1 MIRSEHAPFRIAM
14 RRAIATLSLAAAS
27 TTALTALAPAPAMAM
42 AEGMADLILT
52 NGRIYT
58 VDEAHPWA
66 EAVAVRDGRIIA
78 VGTAK
83 EVAAQKNAQ
92 TRVVDLKGRLLLP
105 SFGDAHNHPV
115 FGGMSHARCSLHAG
129 KSIDD
134 YRRII
139 ARCIAE
145 NPETGP
151 NGGVIFGVGWED
163 GLFPPNGVPTKDI
176 LDALSTTRPLIFRSV
191 GGHSL
196 WVNSRALQLAGITKA
211 TPDPVNGKI
220 DRDPKTGEPVG
231 GLQEAAQALVD
242 GIMPETTA
250 QDLQDAIAY
259 TVRHFNSLGITSWH
273 DAGIEWE
280 DDGSSAVIDAYKAV
294 ADKGALT
301 VDVAID
307 LKWKNDKGLEQL
319 PGLLRASERART
331 LGITA
336 RSVKFYIDGVIPQQT
351 AYMLKPYEGTQEVGK
366 PQIQPSVL
374 AAATNALDEAGIQ
387 SHYHT
392 IGDAA
397 VREAL
402 DAVATARKF
411 DGTADTRPMISH
423 MNVIDPAD
431 QPRFARLGV
440 TAIFQPLWTCNEP
453 YMDLTKE
460 RIGPVRSQYIYPVG
474 SIEKFGG
481 RVAYGADWSV
491 ASADP
496 LLGIEVALTRIAP
509 GEDRA
514 PLGASEAVTLA
525 QAVRSYTLDVA
536 YVNHLDQETGSI
548 VPGKS
553 ADFVVLD
560 KDIFRLPARQIG
572 TAKVMVTLF
581 KGAPVHGDLAA
592 LAN

>member
-1 MIRSEHAPFRIAM
+1 MTLRPAIRR
-14 RRAIATLSLAAAS
+14 
-27 TTALTALAPAPAMAM
+27 ALAPLLLTACATAFAALAPVPAMAM
-42 AEGMADLILT
+42 AEGMADLIIT
-52 NGRIYT
+52 NARVYT
-58 VDEAHPWA
+58 VDETRPWA
-66 EAVAVRDGRIIA
+66 EAVAIRDGRIIA

-83 EVAAQKNAQ
+83 EVALQKGPQ
-92 TRVVDLKGRLLLP
+92 TRVVDLKGKLLLP
-105 SFGDAHNHPV
+105 SFGDAHNHPI
-115 FGGMSHARCSLHAG
+115 FGGMSHARCALHSG

-139 ARCIAE
+139 AKCIAE
-145 NPETGP
+145 TPGTS
-151 NGGVIFGVGWED
+151 VIYGVGWED

-176 LDALSTTRPLIFRSV
+176 LDALSTKRPLIFKST

-196 WVNSRALQLAGITKA
+196 WVNSKALQLAGVTKA
-211 TPDPVNGKI
+211 TRDPANGKI
-220 DRDPKTGEPVG
+220 DRDPKTGEPIG
-231 GLQEAAQALVD
+231 GLQEAAQDLVAK
-242 GIMPETTA
+242 IMPEITA
-250 QDLQDAIAY
+250 QDLQDAITY
-259 TVRHFNSLGITSWH
+259 TVRHFNALGITSWH

-280 DDGSSAVIDAYKAV
+280 EDGSSAVVDAYKAV

-307 LKWKNDKGLEQL
+307 LKWKNEQGLEQL
-319 PGLLRASERART
+319 PGLLKASQRARS
-331 LGITA
+331 LGLTA

-351 AYMLKPYEGTQEVGK
+351 AFMLKPYEGTQEVGA
-366 PQIQPSVL
+366 PQISAGVL
-374 AAATNALDEAGIQ
+374 AAATTALDEQGMQ

-402 DAVATARKF
+402 DAVASARRS
-411 DGTADTRPMISH
+411 DGTVDTRPMISH
-423 MNVIDPAD
+423 LNVIDPAD
-431 QPRFARLGV
+431 QPRFATLGV

-496 LLGIEVALTRIAP
+496 LLGLEVALTRVAP
-509 GEDRA
+509 EGKLE
-514 PLGASEAVTLA
+514 PLVAGEAVTLA
-525 QAVRSYTLDVA
+525 QAVKSYTLDVA

-548 VPGKS
+548 APGKS
-553 ADFVVLD
+553 ADLVVLD
-560 KDIFRLPARQIG
+560 KDIFKLNPRRIHE
-572 TAKVMVTLF
+572 TKVVMTMF
-581 KGAPVHGDLAA
+581 KGRPVYGALDTAA
-592 LAN
+592 R

>member
-1 MIRSEHAPFRIAM
+1 MTLRPAIRR
-14 RRAIATLSLAAAS
+14 
-27 TTALTALAPAPAMAM
+27 ALAPLLLTACGAAFAAAPVPAMAM
-42 AEGMADLILT
+42 AEGMADLIIT
-52 NGRIYT
+52 NARVYT
-58 VDEAHPWA
+58 VDESRPWA
-66 EAVAVRDGRIIA
+66 EAVAIRDGRIIA

-83 EVAAQKNAQ
+83 EVALQKGPQ
-92 TRVVDLKGRLLLP
+92 TRVVDLEGKLLLP

-115 FGGMSHARCSLHAG
+115 FGGMSHARCALHSG

-139 ARCIAE
+139 AKCIAE
-145 NPETGP
+145 TPGTS
-151 NGGVIFGVGWED
+151 VIYGVGWED

-176 LDALSTTRPLIFRSV
+176 LDGLSTTRPLIFNST

-196 WVNSRALQLAGITKA
+196 WVNSKALQLAGITRA
-211 TPDPVNGKI
+211 TRDPVNGKI

-231 GLQEAAQALVD
+231 GLQESAQDLVAK
-242 GIMPETTA
+242 IMPQTTA
-250 QDLQDAIAY
+250 KDLQDAIAY

-280 DDGSSAVIDAYKAV
+280 EDGSSAVVDAYKAV
-294 ADKGALT
+294 ADRGDLT

-307 LKWKNDKGLEQL
+307 LKWKNEKGLEQL
-319 PGLLRASERART
+319 PGLLKASQRARA
-331 LGITA
+331 LGLTA

-351 AYMLKPYEGTQEVGK
+351 AFMLKPYEGTQEVGA
-366 PQIQPSVL
+366 PQIPAGVL
-374 AAATNALDEAGIQ
+374 AAATTALDEQGMQ

-402 DAVATARKF
+402 DAVASARRS
-411 DGTADTRPMISH
+411 DGKVDTRPMISH
-423 MNVIDPAD
+423 LNVIDPAD
-431 QPRFARLGV
+431 QPRFATLGV
-440 TAIFQPLWTCNEP
+440 TAIFQPLWSCNEP
-453 YMDLTKE
+453 YMDLTRE

-474 SIEKFGG
+474 SVEKFGG

-496 LLGIEVALTRIAP
+496 LLGIEVALTRVAP
-509 GEDRA
+509 GGKLE
-514 PLGASEAVTLA
+514 PLGAGEAVTLA

-548 VPGKS
+548 APGKS
-553 ADFVVLD
+553 ADLVVLD
-560 KDIFRLPARQIG
+560 KDIFKLDPRRIHE
-572 TAKVMVTLF
+572 TRVVMTMF
-581 KGAPVHGDLAA
+581 KGKPVYGALEMAA
-592 LAN
+592 R